1 MGHVLSLILQ
11 DKGDVKG
18 AEKALRDLIARDPL
32 DANALN
38 SLGYMFAE
46 RGERLDEAIT
56 LVQRASRSSR
66 ATLRISTAWVGPISA
81 GPNRSGRPA
90 ADRSGRQLKD
100 SSVVQDHPR
109 PAIQAAPVCRRRRG
123 LGAGAQRGRSIN
135 RSRKNRGQDSRGSR
149 PARRGIR
156 PAPCSPQP
164 RHCFLRATDR
174 RAPVRRRHGFS

>member
-1 MGHVLSLILQ
+1 MRRRLRLKSSSRPTPRTFGGLHVLSLILQ

-66 ATLRISTAWVGPISA
+66 ATLRISIAWVGPISSRA
-81 GPNRSGRPA
+81 KSIWPT
-90 ADRSGRQLKD
+90 
-100 SSVVQDHPR
+100 
-109 PAIQAAPVCRRRRG
+109 RR
-123 LGAGAQRGRSIN
+123 
-135 RSRKNRGQDSRGSR
+135 
-149 PARRGIR
+149 
-156 PAPCSPQP
+156 
-164 RHCFLRATDR
+164 
-174 RAPVRRRHGFS
+174 